1 MTSSHGAGRGAQQRG
16 DEREPVSVERSNEAN
31 SKWLDAH
38 YDPVA
43 NLYTF
48 SSCTALVDLHRDG
61 EVKLVVG
68 DLGTGLYNMK
78 LKVYKG
84 TSLMT
89 ENALLDLPT
98 GVVTFLMDQNEPRTP
113 AVAVASGPYIYV
125 YKNLRPYFKFTLPA
139 LDVNLLEQD
148 VWNQARQD
156 MIDPMTLKEML
167 EGIRDKADIPL
178 SVRSLRFLML
188 EQEEMESFVN
198 LHKHHPI
205 KRQTVITCMGTL
217 KKNMADEDAVSC
229 LVIGT
234 ENAEVLIIDP
244 EAFTILSKMSLPSV
258 PAFLDVIG
266 QYDVEFRITLAC
278 RNGSLYVLRR
288 DSKRPKYCIELS
300 SQPVGLVR
308 VQKNI
313 VVGCS
318 EETLHAYTQKGKKLW
333 TVYLPASITTMS
345 LLDQKSRGF
354 QAVMVGL
361 ANLEVHLYRDKN
373 LLNII
378 RTPDVVTSV
387 CFGRYGREDNTLI
400 MTTKGGGLIIK
411 ILKRTAVF
419 EEKDTSPGPPLAQGV
434 KLSVPKKTKLYVDQ
448 TLRERENAVAMHRIF
463 QADLYRLRL
472 MASRAYVKALE
483 GSVAPVSSV
492 QQEPLQM
499 NAVVQGIG
507 PKFKLTLNI
516 QNTSVNRPSIHLLI
530 SFLYDEHLYSMKNSF
545 FKVPLLVPGLNYP
558 IETFVD
564 CLSDK
569 GISDLI
575 KVFVLRE
582 GKSAP
587 LLTAHINMPVSEG
600 LAAA

>member
-1 MTSSHGAGRGAQQRG
+1 MATTEVGR
-16 DEREPVSVERSNEAN
+16 ESNDAN

-48 SSCTALVDLHRDG
+48 SSCTALADLQGDG
-61 EVKLVVG
+61 ESKLVVG

-78 LKVYKG
+78 LKVFKG

-98 GVVTFLMDQNEPRTP
+98 GVVSFLMDQNEPRTP
-113 AVAVASGPYIYV
+113 AIAVASGPYVFI

-139 LDVNLLEQD
+139 MEVNPLEQD
-148 VWNQARQD
+148 VWSQAKEDR
-156 MIDPMTLKEML
+156 IDPLTLKEML
-167 EGIRDKADIPL
+167 EGIRAKAEIPL

-188 EQEEMESFVN
+188 DLPEMESFVS
-198 LHKHHPI
+198 LHKQQPI

-234 ENAEVLIIDP
+234 ESKEVYILDP
-244 EAFTILSKMSLPSV
+244 EAFTVLTKVSLPSV
-258 PAFLDVIG
+258 PGFLDVTG
-266 QYDVEFRITLAC
+266 QYDVEYRVTIAC
-278 RNGSLYVLRR
+278 RNGNIYVMRR
-288 DSKRPKYCIELS
+288 DSKRPKYSIELN

-308 VQKNI
+308 VHKNI

-318 EETLHAYTQKGKKLW
+318 QETLHGYTQKGKKLW
-333 TVYLPASITTMS
+333 TIQLPSAIMTMS
-345 LLDQKSRGF
+345 LMDQKSRGF
-354 QAVMVGL
+354 QAVLVGL
-361 ANLEVHLYRDKN
+361 ANMEVHMFRDKN
-373 LLNII
+373 LLHVIK
-378 RTPDVVTSV
+378 TQDVVTSI

-419 EEKDTSPGPPLAQGV
+419 EEKDTTPGPPLAQSI
-434 KLSVPKKTKLYVDQ
+434 KLSIPKKTKLYVDQ
-448 TLRERENAVAMHRIF
+448 TLRERENAVAMHRVF
-463 QADLYRLRL
+463 QMDLYRLRL
-472 MASRAYVKALE
+472 MAARAYVKALE
-483 GSVAPVSSV
+483 SSMSPVSATLL
-492 QQEPLQM
+492 EPLRI
-499 NAVVQGIG
+499 NAVVHGIG
-507 PKFKLTLNI
+507 PTFKLTLHI
-516 QNTSVNRPSIHLLI
+516 QNTSANRPSINLLV
-530 SFLYDEHLYSMKNSF
+530 SFLYDERLYAIKRSF

-569 GISDLI
+569 GISDII

-587 LLTAHINMPVSEG
+587 LLTAHISMPVSEG
-600 LAAA
+600 LITA